1 LLKMRSS
8 IPFVSRF
15 DRLSHESDRLL
26 ERLIPI
32 QGDSVKAREQPD
44 CAVSVVLKSLDGAG
58 WRGRYGFQYFENEAS
73 EGENVTRRVA
83 ATVGVAVLAEND
95 VLVSMHDLDAPMIA
109 VDAQQSLRRGG
120 GGQARDEMDD
130 LMLRRLPDAVLFDL
144 PPPSDAADLPDRRPL
159 ALNPGGFG
167 WQHVNRA
174 LFDAAMRLLDAAIPC
189 AQGEKP
195 AR

>member
-1 LLKMRSS
+1 MKWDAGR
-8 IPFVSRF
+8 
-15 DRLSHESDRLL
+15 
-26 ERLIPI
+26 